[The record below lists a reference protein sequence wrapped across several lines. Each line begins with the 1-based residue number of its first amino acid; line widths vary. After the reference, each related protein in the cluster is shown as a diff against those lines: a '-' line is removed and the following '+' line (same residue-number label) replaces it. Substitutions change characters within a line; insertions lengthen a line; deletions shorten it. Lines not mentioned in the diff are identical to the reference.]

1 MDDEVCFQ
9 RIILIRVRFGFRRV
23 GPVCCRMHTLITN
36 VSGIMSFGTEELR
49 QSRRQRVI
57 DEESQAVRGRSNSRS
72 VMDAAA

>member
-1 MDDEVCFQ
+1 
-9 RIILIRVRFGFRRV
+9 
-23 GPVCCRMHTLITN
+23 MHTLITN

-57 DEESQAVRGRSNSRS
+57 DQESQAVRGRSNSRS